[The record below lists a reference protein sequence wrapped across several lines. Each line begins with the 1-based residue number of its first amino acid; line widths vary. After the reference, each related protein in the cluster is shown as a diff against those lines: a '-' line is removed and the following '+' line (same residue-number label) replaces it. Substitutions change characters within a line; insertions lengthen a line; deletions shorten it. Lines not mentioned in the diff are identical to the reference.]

1 MKKLSFAFVFF
12 LFQFFYS
19 CQSEFENLVTDSKV
33 IQLSLKVPET
43 SSTKKIRES
52 EESVSLRFVIEV
64 FQEDVGPDC
73 YKRFT
78 KIADGNKLDLDIETP
93 SSSNCKIVLWAD
105 YVLKEQIMSESL
117 IHDLHFDTSNG
128 LKCIQVKGASDV
140 YSSRADLRDA
150 FSSTVDIPSNASGE
164 IISVALTRITSALRI
179 YTSDL
184 NSYAVFKKP
193 NSTKVQLQ
201 APDSFDA
208 YRQTYGESKTAWN
221 FKTEIQSSVSKD
233 QTQDVLIHE
242 SYIFAVDGESILD
255 KFSIDFYNGEDLVNA
270 FECTNIPVKR
280 NYRTNIRGALLTN
293 STTIN
298 VSVDTSFD
306 SDEDGGSE
314 DPVIPSFEDII
325 VSESA
330 NSYILNPKNGNIIY
344 HLPIDFQNQ
353 YYIKSSQFSNAISEG
368 EIWKAKVLWTEV
380 EGLLEIDEDGYGDG
394 TYAIKLKL
402 NKQGNALIGI
412 YKDLNNNNS
421 QDSNEPLLWSY
432 HIWITDYNP
441 NHDIGLVGDAIT
453 FDVPG
458 GKVHRIANQIIMD
471 RNLGNIP
478 VSSNQSIGQLCYQ
491 YGRKDPFP
499 SITTGQTITFKDQK
513 VTIAN
518 SIISPMTLYGVKLQ
532 TPSSYIWT
540 NEMLGSDY
548 GWSDLKSS
556 KKSTFDPCPKGWK
569 VPSKD
574 FFISLL
580 EIPNVVYTDNE
591 IIIENDIILKK
602 QNYRRASNG
611 EIGDQAFMYLT
622 EEHDSSKNLAHGLG
636 IDTKTNKPSMISIFY
651 SSASTVR
658 CVRE

>member
-33 IQLSLKVPET
+33 IQLSLKVPEI

-52 EESVSLRFVIEV
+52 EDSVSLRFVIEIY
-64 FQEDVGPDC
+64 QEDVQPNC

-105 YVLKEQIMSESL
+105 YVLKEQIRSESL
-117 IHDLHFDTSNG
+117 INDLHFDTSNG
-128 LKCIQVKGASDV
+128 LKCIQVKEASNV

-150 FSSTVDIPSNASGE
+150 FSTIVDIPANSSGGN
-164 IISVALTRITSALRI
+164 ISVELKRVTASLRI

-184 NSYAVFKKP
+184 NSYALINKKP
-193 NSTKVQLQ
+193 NSTKVAIKVPSQ
-201 APDSFDA
+201 FDA
-208 YRQTYGESKTAWN
+208 YAQTYGEEKHECL
-221 FKTEIQSSVSKD
+221 FSSTFLSSESE
-233 QTQDVLIHE
+233 VLVHE
-242 SYIFAVDGESILD
+242 SYFFPAGGEGILET
-255 KFSIDFYNGEDLVNA
+255 FSLDFYKDNIKTNNI
-270 FECTNIPVKR
+270 ECSNIPVKR

-298 VSVDTSFD
+298 VSVDTGFD

-344 HLPIDFQNQ
+344 HLPIDYQNQ
-353 YYIKSSQFSNAISEG
+353 YYIKYSQFSNAISEG

-380 EGLLEIDEDGYGDG
+380 EGLLEIDKDGYSDG
-394 TYAIKLKL
+394 TYAIKLKS

-412 YKDLNNNNS
+412 YKDLNNNDS

-441 NHDIGLVGDAIT
+441 NHEIELVENTIT
-453 FDVPG
+453 YDVPG
-458 GKVHRIANQIIMD
+458 GKVHRIAGQIIMD

-478 VSSNQSIGQLCYQ
+478 VSENKSIGQLCYQ

-499 SITTGQTITFKDQK
+499 SITTGQAITFINQK

-518 SIISPMTLYGVKLQ
+518 SINSPMTLYGIKVQ
-532 TPSSYIWT
+532 ASSSYLWT
-540 NEMLGSDY
+540 NEKLGSDY

-556 KKSTFDPCPKGWK
+556 QKSTYDPCPKGWK
-569 VPSKD
+569 IPSKD
-574 FFISLL
+574 FFISILKSQNIVL
-580 EIPNVVYTDNE
+580 NE
-591 IIIENDIILKK
+591 NDITIENDIILKK

-611 EIGDQAFMYLT
+611 EIGGQGFMYLT
-622 EEHDSSKNLAHGLG
+622 REHDSSKNLAHGFGL
-636 IDTKTNKPSMISIFY
+636 DTNTNNPSMIGIYY
-651 SSASTVR
+651 SAACTVR
-658 CVRE
+658 CIKE